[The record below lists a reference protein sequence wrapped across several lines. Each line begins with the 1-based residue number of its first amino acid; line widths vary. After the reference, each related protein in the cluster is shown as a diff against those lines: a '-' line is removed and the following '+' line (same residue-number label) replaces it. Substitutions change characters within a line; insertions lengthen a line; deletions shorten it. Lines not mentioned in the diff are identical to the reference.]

1 MATTCRHTR
10 TEIFIQ
16 SQSVRCERVLA
27 DELTKVGREG
37 GRGDRDRQ
45 RGGGGE
51 LSKREASKGKHTPI
65 LIILLILMGRLPG
78 ISTRTKKR
86 RFLNISV
93 DMLHSTD
100 PDVPAIPSMI
110 IKNKGS
116 IIIHSKKLLDH
127 MEVAKISK
135 SAQNVRIIACVSKE
149 YCNNYYYTYMY
160 MYIKMLEG

>member
-1 MATTCRHTR
+1 M
-10 TEIFIQ
+10 
-16 SQSVRCERVLA
+16 
-27 DELTKVGREG
+27 
-37 GRGDRDRQ
+37 
-45 RGGGGE
+45 GGE

-86 RFLNISV
+86 RFLNTSV

-116 IIIHSKKLLDH
+116 IIIHSKKLH

-135 SAQNVRIIACVSKE
+135 SVNVHVIACVSKE